1 MTFRNISLTFWTDSK
16 IDDEF
21 TPEDKYFYLYLLTNP
36 HTSICGCY
44 EISMKQMERETG
56 YNADTCYRLLD
67 RMERVHNVIR
77 YSRITK
83 EVLILNWHKYN
94 WTKSEKLV
102 KAIESVSN
110 YIKNDKYREYIKN
123 ILKDNIIIDIET
135 ETESDSDTES
145 DTESDSDSES
155 DVCIGYRYRIDT
167 VSETETEPN
176 TAPQLKAAP
185 RRFIPPTV
193 EDVRAYCLET
203 GKPIDAEAFV
213 DFYSSKGWKVGSS
226 PMKDWKAAVRNWRKR
241 DEQNGQTFSYSR
253 KTTAQVS
260 DESLGSSIDID
271 AFEAMVAK
279 RYQK

>member
-167 VSETETEPN
+167 VSETEAEPN
-176 TAPQLKAAP
+176 TAPQLKVALK
-185 RRFIPPTV
+185 RFIPPTV

-260 DESLGSSIDID
+260 NESLGSSIDID

>member
-167 VSETETEPN
+167 VSETETKSS
-176 TAPQLKAAP
+176 TAPQLKVAP
-185 RRFIPPTV
+185 KRFIPPTV
-193 EDVRAYCLET
+193 ENVRDYCLET

-226 PMKDWKAAVRNWRKR
+226 SMKDWKAAVRNWRKR
-241 DEQNGQTFSYSR
+241 DEQNGQVYER
-253 KTTAQVS
+253 LQPQAQS
-260 DESLGSSIDID
+260 PTSPESSISID
-271 AFEAMVAK
+271 DCEAVIWRK
-279 RYQK
+279 YQ